1 MNLFHLR
8 YFVQLAHTKH
18 YTQTAKQLCITQP
31 SLSHAIAQLEAELG
45 VPLFEKTGRNTML
58 THFGE
63 EFLACAENT
72 LSTLDE
78 GVEVMQRN
86 ARGEGI
92 IRLGLLRT
100 LGIEYVPRLAAGFL
114 AENQGKDIR
123 FTFSTGS
130 TQELLEKLSARQFD
144 LVFSSKPPAEMGFTA
159 IPVDKQDLVLIV
171 PRNHPLAGRHTV
183 DLTETLPYA
192 QVYFS
197 KASGLRNV
205 VDGLYTQIGERPH
218 ISYETEEDQVI
229 AGLVAQGFGIA
240 IVPYMEILLR
250 LDVKIIQISH
260 PTWERNFYIVSNDK
274 AFQSPVVRQFR
285 QFVLNGGCV

>member
-285 QFVLNGGCV
+285 QYVLNGGCI